1 MKSQR
6 KQRVEP
12 FSFPLF
18 VNVYKVNIEIQNTFI
33 ANNAMFSQLFCN
45 FA

>member
-6 KQRVEP
+6 KQRESL
-12 FSFPLF
+12 SFPLF